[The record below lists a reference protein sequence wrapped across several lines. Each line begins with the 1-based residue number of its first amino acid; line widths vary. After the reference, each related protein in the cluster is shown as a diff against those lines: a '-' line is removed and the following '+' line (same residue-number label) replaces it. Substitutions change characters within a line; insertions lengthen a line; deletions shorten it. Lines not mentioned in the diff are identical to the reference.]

1 MRGDVQNGA
10 RLDAKNGTTPD
21 AQNGTMPDAG
31 YDDQPVAGP
40 VVGRGP
46 QCDADNVS
54 GPRSRAAAR
63 RKKRRGCHDVRKE
76 GRRYRRSLRREA
88 RAREREVLKQLPK
101 RERPHAWWRTRPL
114 GVTFTVYLAV
124 YLAVATALALAG
136 ADVFATWNNS
146 YYYELEVDAGHGL
159 MRRGVVDGGPYI
171 YDATTD
177 RLLPAAELDLP
188 DAGALAVFIA
198 TGARDEIGAGGSEG
212 DWSDETVRTVCA
224 TMDLLREGKIRLYD
238 WGLNYNEWYPQEEVL
253 EDNRGISADNL
264 ARYDQLSRERRVQSV
279 DLFGKMTGA
288 DLEATF
294 GESLV
299 SNTAY
304 YATATRPAGIMT
316 WLLTF
321 ATGLCPVLAYGVLGW
336 LTFRHFYRVH
346 IAGPLAE
353 LAGAAD
359 RIAERDLDFNIR
371 VVRGRELGRLSET
384 LEHMRASLLE
394 AQRELWRTAESR
406 RRLNAAFAHD
416 LRTPITVLK
425 GTVEMAQMRLR
436 RSDTLDGDALDALS
450 AQVARLERY
459 ATSMGGLSK
468 LEDRPVERETF
479 ALDDLREEL
488 GRHVSEVMAVRGGGL
503 GLNLPTVSEADR
515 APAPKTCCASAS
527 TLKAAA
533 GSRPAALLAIDL
545 PLVEEVLDNLLSNA
559 CVHASSIVTF
569 DMMVD
574 AGVLTLVVT
583 DDGPG
588 FTPEALHRGCDPF
601 FSENKSAE
609 HFGLGLNVSSVLCGL
624 HGGKIALTNAET
636 GGARVIATFDVR
648 PDRESVF

>member
-1 MRGDVQNGA
+1 MRV
-10 RLDAKNGTTPD
+10 
-21 AQNGTMPDAG
+21 
-31 YDDQPVAGP
+31 
-40 VVGRGP
+40 
-46 QCDADNVS
+46 
-54 GPRSRAAAR
+54 
-63 RKKRRGCHDVRKE
+63 
-76 GRRYRRSLRREA
+76 
-88 RAREREVLKQLPK
+88 
-101 RERPHAWWRTRPL
+101 WWRTRPL

-124 YLAVATALALAG
+124 YLAVATALATLGISLFAG
-136 ADVFATWNNS
+136 LNDEYFYKVEIEIGNGLTQRGA
-146 YYYELEVDAGHGL
+146 VDS
-159 MRRGVVDGGPYI
+159 GPYI
-171 YDATTD
+171 YDAEAGE
-177 RLLPAAELDLP
+177 LLPAAELALP
-188 DAGALAVFIA
+188 GDEPYAVFIA
-198 TGARDEIGAGGSEG
+198 TGARGTDGASVP
-212 DWSDETVRTVCA
+212 SDDVPVDMVTATTDMVR
-224 TMDLLREGKIRLYD
+224 DGKVRLYD

-253 EDNRGISADNL
+253 EDDNGISYENL
-264 ARYDQLSRERRVQSV
+264 ARYDSLSRSGRVQTV
-279 DLFGKMTGA
+279 EMFARMTGA
-288 DLEATF
+288 DLGQTF
-294 GESLV
+294 GEGQV

-304 YATATRPAGIMT
+304 YAAPERDDGIMP
-316 WLLTF
+316 WVMSFLV
-321 ATGLCPVLAYGVLGW
+321 ASAPVLAYGGLGW

-359 RIAERDLDFNIR
+359 RIAGQDLDFAIR

-436 RSDTLDGDALDALS
+436 RGDTLDEDALDALS

-468 LEDRPVERETF
+468 LEDRPVERE
-479 ALDDLREEL
+479 AVSLDDLREEL
-488 GRHVSEVMAVRGGGL
+488 GRHVSEVMAARGGGL
-503 GLNLPTVSEADR
+503 ELKLPTVSEADG
-515 APAPKTCCASAS
+515 APAPKTCCASESA
-527 TLKAAA
+527 LKAATD
-533 GSRPAALLAIDL
+533 GRPAALLAIDL

-574 AGVLTLVVT
+574 AGVLALVVT

-636 GGARVIATFDVR
+636 GGARVIATLDVR

>member
-1 MRGDVQNGA
+1 MQNGA
-10 RLDAKNGTTPD
+10 RLDVKNGTTPD
-21 AQNGTMPDAG
+21 AQNGTMPDAE

-336 LTFRHFYRVH
+336 LAFRHFYRVH

-359 RIAERDLDFNIR
+359 RIAGQDLDFAIR

-394 AQRELWRTAESR
+394 AQRELWRTVESR

-436 RSDTLDGDALDALS
+436 RGDTLDEDALDALS

-515 APAPKTCCASAS
+515 APAPKTCCASES
-527 TLKAAA
+527 TLKAAT

>member
-1 MRGDVQNGA
+1 MGGQVRA
-10 RLDAKNGTTPD
+10 
-21 AQNGTMPDAG
+21 DAG
-31 YDDQPVAGP
+31 RDSNPDVNRDKGSD
-40 VVGRGP
+40 GTWL
-46 QCDADNVS
+46 CSADC
-54 GPRSRAAAR
+54 RKRRRADRYECKERRRAR
-63 RKKRRGCHDVRKE
+63 RAE
-76 GRRYRRSLRREA
+76 RRET
-88 RAREREVLKQLPK
+88 RAREREALKRLPR
-101 RERPHAWWRTRPL
+101 RERVRVWWRTRPL

-124 YLAVATALALAG
+124 YLAVATALATLGISLFAG
-136 ADVFATWNNS
+136 LNDEYFYKVEIEIGN
-146 YYYELEVDAGHGL
+146 GL
-159 MRRGVVDGGPYI
+159 TQRGVVDSGPYI
-171 YDATTD
+171 YDAEAGE
-177 RLLPAAELDLP
+177 LLPAAELALP
-188 DAGALAVFIA
+188 GDEPYAVFIA
-198 TGARDEIGAGGSEG
+198 TGARGTDGASVP
-212 DWSDETVRTVCA
+212 SDDVPVDMVTATTDMVR
-224 TMDLLREGKIRLYD
+224 DGKVRLYD

-253 EDNRGISADNL
+253 EDDNGISYENL
-264 ARYDQLSRERRVQSV
+264 ARYDSLSRSGRVQTV
-279 DLFGKMTGA
+279 EMFARMTGA
-288 DLEATF
+288 DLGQTF
-294 GESLV
+294 GEGQV

-304 YATATRPAGIMT
+304 YAAPERDDGIMP
-316 WLLTF
+316 WVMSFLV
-321 ATGLCPVLAYGVLGW
+321 ASAPVLAYGVLGW
-336 LTFRHFYRVH
+336 LTFRHFYCVH

-359 RIAERDLDFNIR
+359 RIAGQDLDFAIR

-436 RSDTLDGDALDALS
+436 RGDTLDGDALDALS

-468 LEDRPVERETF
+468 LEDRPVEREAF

-503 GLNLPTVSEADR
+503 ELKLPTVSEADR
-515 APAPKTCCASAS
+515 APAPKTCCASES
-527 TLKAAA
+527 TLKAATD
-533 GSRPAALLAIDL
+533 GRPAALLAIDL

-569 DMMVD
+569 GMMVD

-636 GGARVIATFDVR
+636 GGARVIATLDVR

>member
-1 MRGDVQNGA
+1 MGGQVRGDAGRDPN
-10 RLDAKNGTTPD
+10 PD
-21 AQNGTMPDAG
+21 ANRDKGSDGTWLG
-31 YDDQPVAGP
+31 S
-40 VVGRGP
+40 
-46 QCDADNVS
+46 ADC
-54 GPRSRAAAR
+54 
-63 RKKRRGCHDVRKE
+63 RKKRHADRYECKE
-76 GRRYRRSLRREA
+76 HRRARRAERREA
-88 RAREREVLKQLPK
+88 RAREREALKWLPR
-101 RERPHAWWRTRPL
+101 RERVRVWWRTRPL

-124 YLAVATALALAG
+124 YLAVATALATLGISLFAG
-136 ADVFATWNNS
+136 LNDEYFYKVEIEIGN
-146 YYYELEVDAGHGL
+146 GL
-159 MRRGVVDGGPYI
+159 TQRGVVDSGPYI
-171 YDATTD
+171 YDAEAGE
-177 RLLPAAELDLP
+177 LLPAAELALP
-188 DAGALAVFIA
+188 GDEPYAVFIA
-198 TGARDEIGAGGSEG
+198 TGARGTDGASVP
-212 DWSDETVRTVCA
+212 SDDVPVDMVTATTDMVR
-224 TMDLLREGKIRLYD
+224 DGKVRLYD

-253 EDNRGISADNL
+253 EDDNGISYENL
-264 ARYDQLSRERRVQSV
+264 ARYDSLSRSGRVQTV
-279 DLFGKMTGA
+279 EMFARMTGA
-288 DLEATF
+288 DLGQTF
-294 GESLV
+294 GEGQV

-304 YATATRPAGIMT
+304 YAAPERDDGIMP
-316 WLLTF
+316 WVMSFLV
-321 ATGLCPVLAYGVLGW
+321 ASAPVLAYGVLGW

-359 RIAERDLDFNIR
+359 RIAGRDLDFTIR

-436 RSDTLDGDALDALS
+436 RGDTLDGDALDALS

-503 GLNLPTVSEADR
+503 ELKLPTVSEADG
-515 APAPKTCCASAS
+515 APASKTCCASES

-559 CVHASSIVTF
+559 CVHTSSIVTF

-624 HGGKIALTNAET
+624 HGGRIALANAES

-648 PDRESVF
+648 LDRESVF

>member
-1 MRGDVQNGA
+1 MGGQVRGDAGRDPN
-10 RLDAKNGTTPD
+10 PD
-21 AQNGTMPDAG
+21 ANRDKGSDGTWLG
-31 YDDQPVAGP
+31 S
-40 VVGRGP
+40 
-46 QCDADNVS
+46 ADC
-54 GPRSRAAAR
+54 
-63 RKKRRGCHDVRKE
+63 RKKRHADRYECKE
-76 GRRYRRSLRREA
+76 HRRARRAERREA
-88 RAREREVLKQLPK
+88 RAREREALKQLPR
-101 RERPHAWWRTRPL
+101 RERLRAWWCTRPL
-114 GVTFTVYLAV
+114 GVAFTVYLAV
-124 YLAVATALALAG
+124 YLAVATVLATLGISLFAG
-136 ADVFATWNNS
+136 LNDEYFYKVEIEIGN
-146 YYYELEVDAGHGL
+146 GL
-159 MRRGVVDGGPYI
+159 TQRGVVDSGPYI
-171 YDATTD
+171 YDAEAGE
-177 RLLPAAELDLP
+177 LLPAAELALP
-188 DAGALAVFIA
+188 GDEPYAVFIA
-198 TGARDEIGAGGSEG
+198 TGARGTDGASVP
-212 DWSDETVRTVCA
+212 SDDVPVDMVTATTDMVR
-224 TMDLLREGKIRLYD
+224 DGKVRLYD

-253 EDNRGISADNL
+253 EDDNGISYENL
-264 ARYDQLSRERRVQSV
+264 ARYDSLSRSGRVQTV
-279 DLFGKMTGA
+279 EMFARMTGA
-288 DLEATF
+288 DLGQTF
-294 GESLV
+294 GEGQV

-304 YATATRPAGIMT
+304 YAAPERDDGIMP
-316 WLLTF
+316 WVMSFLV
-321 ATGLCPVLAYGVLGW
+321 ASAPVLAYGVLGW

-359 RIAERDLDFNIR
+359 RIAGQDLDFTIR

-384 LEHMRASLLE
+384 LEHMRAALLE

-436 RSDTLDGDALDALS
+436 RGDTLDEDALDALS

-488 GRHVSEVMAVRGGGL
+488 GRHVSEVMAVCGGGL

-515 APAPKTCCASAS
+515 APAPKTCCASES
-527 TLKAAA
+527 TLKAAT

-601 FSENKSAE
+601 FSETKSAE

>member
-1 MRGDVQNGA
+1 MRV
-10 RLDAKNGTTPD
+10 
-21 AQNGTMPDAG
+21 
-31 YDDQPVAGP
+31 
-40 VVGRGP
+40 
-46 QCDADNVS
+46 
-54 GPRSRAAAR
+54 
-63 RKKRRGCHDVRKE
+63 
-76 GRRYRRSLRREA
+76 
-88 RAREREVLKQLPK
+88 
-101 RERPHAWWRTRPL
+101 WWRTRPL

-124 YLAVATALALAG
+124 YLAVATALATLGISLFAG
-136 ADVFATWNNS
+136 LNDEYFYKVEIEIGN
-146 YYYELEVDAGHGL
+146 GL
-159 MRRGVVDGGPYI
+159 TQRGVVDSGPYI
-171 YDATTD
+171 YDAEAGE
-177 RLLPAAELDLP
+177 LLPAAELALP
-188 DAGALAVFIA
+188 GDEPYAVFIA
-198 TGARDEIGAGGSEG
+198 TGARGTDGASVP
-212 DWSDETVRTVCA
+212 SDDVPVDMVTATTDMVR
-224 TMDLLREGKIRLYD
+224 DGKVRLYD

-253 EDNRGISADNL
+253 EDDNGISYENL
-264 ARYDQLSRERRVQSV
+264 ARYDSLSRSGRVQTV
-279 DLFGKMTGA
+279 EMFARMTGA
-288 DLEATF
+288 DLGQTF
-294 GESLV
+294 GEGQV

-304 YATATRPAGIMT
+304 YAAPERDDGIMP
-316 WLLTF
+316 WVMSFLV
-321 ATGLCPVLAYGVLGW
+321 ASAPVLAYGVLGW

-359 RIAERDLDFNIR
+359 RIAGQDLDFAIR

-436 RSDTLDGDALDALS
+436 RGDTLDGDALDALS

-468 LEDRPVERETF
+468 LEDRPVEREAL

-503 GLNLPTVSEADR
+503 GLNLPTVSEADGG
-515 APAPKTCCASAS
+515 PATKTCCASEPI
-527 TLKAAA
+527 LKAATD
-533 GSRPAALLAIDL
+533 SCPAALLAIDL

-636 GGARVIATFDVR
+636 GGARVIATLDVR

>member
-1 MRGDVQNGA
+1 MRGDAGRDSNPDVNRDKGS
-10 RLDAKNGTTPD
+10 DGTWL
-21 AQNGTMPDAG
+21 
-31 YDDQPVAGP
+31 
-40 VVGRGP
+40 
-46 QCDADNVS
+46 CSADC
-54 GPRSRAAAR
+54 RKRRRADRHECKERRRAR
-63 RKKRRGCHDVRKE
+63 RAE
-76 GRRYRRSLRREA
+76 RRET
-88 RAREREVLKQLPK
+88 RAREREALKRLPR
-101 RERPHAWWRTRPL
+101 RERVRVWWRTRPL

-124 YLAVATALALAG
+124 YLAVATALATLGISLFAG
-136 ADVFATWNNS
+136 LNDEYFYKVEIEIGN
-146 YYYELEVDAGHGL
+146 GL
-159 MRRGVVDGGPYI
+159 TQRGVVDSGPYI
-171 YDATTD
+171 YDAEAGE
-177 RLLPAAELDLP
+177 LLPAAELALP
-188 DAGALAVFIA
+188 GDEPYAVFIA
-198 TGARDEIGAGGSEG
+198 TGARGTDGASVP
-212 DWSDETVRTVCA
+212 SDDVPVDMVTATTDMVR
-224 TMDLLREGKIRLYD
+224 DGKVRLYD

-253 EDNRGISADNL
+253 EDDNGISYENL
-264 ARYDQLSRERRVQSV
+264 ARYDSLSRSGRVQTV
-279 DLFGKMTGA
+279 EMFARMTGA
-288 DLEATF
+288 DLGQTF
-294 GESLV
+294 GEGQV

-304 YATATRPAGIMT
+304 YAAPERDDGIMP
-316 WLLTF
+316 WVMSFLV
-321 ATGLCPVLAYGVLGW
+321 ASAPVLAYGGLGW

-359 RIAERDLDFNIR
+359 RIAEQDLDFAIGT
-371 VVRGRELGRLSET
+371 VRGRELGRLSET

-436 RSDTLDGDALDALS
+436 RGDTLDVGALDALS

-459 ATSMGGLSK
+459 ATSMGGLTK
-468 LEDRPVERETF
+468 LEDRPVECEAL

-488 GRHVSEVMAVRGGGL
+488 DRHVSGVIAARGGGL
-503 GLNLPTVSEADR
+503 KLELPSMGEAAAMPALETAG
-515 APAPKTCCASAS
+515 APVPDAIGGSASA
-527 TLKAAA
+527 TD
-533 GSRPAALLAIDL
+533 SRPAALLAIDL

-624 HGGKIALTNAET
+624 HGGKIALANAET

>member
-1 MRGDVQNGA
+1 MRV
-10 RLDAKNGTTPD
+10 
-21 AQNGTMPDAG
+21 
-31 YDDQPVAGP
+31 
-40 VVGRGP
+40 
-46 QCDADNVS
+46 
-54 GPRSRAAAR
+54 
-63 RKKRRGCHDVRKE
+63 
-76 GRRYRRSLRREA
+76 
-88 RAREREVLKQLPK
+88 
-101 RERPHAWWRTRPL
+101 WWRTRPL

-124 YLAVATALALAG
+124 YLAVATALATLGISLFAG
-136 ADVFATWNNS
+136 LNDEYFYKVEIEIGN
-146 YYYELEVDAGHGL
+146 GL
-159 MRRGVVDGGPYI
+159 TQRGVVDSGPYI
-171 YDATTD
+171 YDAEAGE
-177 RLLPAAELDLP
+177 LLPAAELALP
-188 DAGALAVFIA
+188 GDEPYAVFIA
-198 TGARDEIGAGGSEG
+198 TGARGTDGASVP
-212 DWSDETVRTVCA
+212 SDDVPVDMVTATTDMVR
-224 TMDLLREGKIRLYD
+224 DGKVRLYD

-253 EDNRGISADNL
+253 EDDNGISYENL
-264 ARYDQLSRERRVQSV
+264 ARYDSLSRSGRVQTV
-279 DLFGKMTGA
+279 EMFARMTGA
-288 DLEATF
+288 DLGQTF
-294 GESLV
+294 GEGQV

-304 YATATRPAGIMT
+304 YAAPERDDGIMP
-316 WLLTF
+316 WVMSFLV
-321 ATGLCPVLAYGVLGW
+321 ASAPVLAYGGLGW

-359 RIAERDLDFNIR
+359 RIAEQDLDFAIGT
-371 VVRGRELGRLSET
+371 VRGRELGRLSET

-436 RSDTLDGDALDALS
+436 RGDTLDEDALDALS

-515 APAPKTCCASAS
+515 APAPKTCCASES
-527 TLKAAA
+527 TLKAAT

>member
-1 MRGDVQNGA
+1 M
-10 RLDAKNGTTPD
+10 
-21 AQNGTMPDAG
+21 
-31 YDDQPVAGP
+31 
-40 VVGRGP
+40 
-46 QCDADNVS
+46 
-54 GPRSRAAAR
+54 
-63 RKKRRGCHDVRKE
+63 
-76 GRRYRRSLRREA
+76 
-88 RAREREVLKQLPK
+88 
-101 RERPHAWWRTRPL
+101 
-114 GVTFTVYLAV
+114 
-124 YLAVATALALAG
+124 
-136 ADVFATWNNS
+136 
-146 YYYELEVDAGHGL
+146 
-159 MRRGVVDGGPYI
+159 
-171 YDATTD
+171 
-177 RLLPAAELDLP
+177 
-188 DAGALAVFIA
+188 FIA
-198 TGARDEIGAGGSEG
+198 TGARGTDGASVP
-212 DWSDETVRTVCA
+212 SDDVPVDMVTATTDMVR
-224 TMDLLREGKIRLYD
+224 DGKVRLYD

-253 EDNRGISADNL
+253 EDDNGISYENL
-264 ARYDQLSRERRVQSV
+264 ARYDSLSRSGRVQTV
-279 DLFGKMTGA
+279 EMFARMTGA
-288 DLEATF
+288 DLGQTF
-294 GESLV
+294 GEGQV

-304 YATATRPAGIMT
+304 YAAPERDDGIMP
-316 WLLTF
+316 WVMSFLVAS
-321 ATGLCPVLAYGVLGW
+321 ATVLAYGVLGW

-359 RIAERDLDFNIR
+359 RIAGQDLDFAIR

-436 RSDTLDGDALDALS
+436 RGDTLDEDALDALS

-468 LEDRPVERETF
+468 LEDRPVERE
-479 ALDDLREEL
+479 AVSLDDLREEL
-488 GRHVSEVMAVRGGGL
+488 GRHVSEVMAARGGGL
-503 GLNLPTVSEADR
+503 ELKLPTVSEADG
-515 APAPKTCCASAS
+515 APAPKTCCASESA
-527 TLKAAA
+527 LKAATD
-533 GSRPAALLAIDL
+533 GRPAALLAIDL

-574 AGVLTLVVT
+574 AGVLALVVT

-636 GGARVIATFDVR
+636 GGARVIATLDVR

>member
-1 MRGDVQNGA
+1 MRV
-10 RLDAKNGTTPD
+10 
-21 AQNGTMPDAG
+21 
-31 YDDQPVAGP
+31 
-40 VVGRGP
+40 
-46 QCDADNVS
+46 
-54 GPRSRAAAR
+54 
-63 RKKRRGCHDVRKE
+63 
-76 GRRYRRSLRREA
+76 
-88 RAREREVLKQLPK
+88 
-101 RERPHAWWRTRPL
+101 WWRTRPL

-124 YLAVATALALAG
+124 YLAVATALATLGISLFAG
-136 ADVFATWNNS
+136 LNDEYFYKVEIEIGN
-146 YYYELEVDAGHGL
+146 GL
-159 MRRGVVDGGPYI
+159 TQRGVVDSGPYI
-171 YDATTD
+171 YDAEAGE
-177 RLLPAAELDLP
+177 LLPAAELALP
-188 DAGALAVFIA
+188 GDEPYAVFIA
-198 TGARDEIGAGGSEG
+198 TGARGTDGASVP
-212 DWSDETVRTVCA
+212 SDDVPVDMVTATTDMVR
-224 TMDLLREGKIRLYD
+224 DGKVRLYD

-253 EDNRGISADNL
+253 EDDNGISYENL
-264 ARYDQLSRERRVQSV
+264 ARYDSLSRSGRVQTV
-279 DLFGKMTGA
+279 EMFARMTGA
-288 DLEATF
+288 DLGQTF
-294 GESLV
+294 GEGQV

-304 YATATRPAGIMT
+304 YAAPERDDGIMP
-316 WLLTF
+316 WVMSFLV
-321 ATGLCPVLAYGVLGW
+321 ASAPVLAYGGLGW

-359 RIAERDLDFNIR
+359 RIAGQDLDFTIR

-436 RSDTLDGDALDALS
+436 RGDTLDGDALDALS

-488 GRHVSEVMAVRGGGL
+488 DRHVSEVMAARGGGL
-503 GLNLPTVSEADR
+503 ELKLPTVSEADR
-515 APAPKTCCASAS
+515 APVPKTCCASES
-527 TLKAAA
+527 TLKAATD
-533 GSRPAALLAIDL
+533 SRPAALLAIDL

-636 GGARVIATFDVR
+636 GGARVIATLDVR
-648 PDRESVF
+648 PDRESVFERGEAAPAPGPRQG

>member
-1 MRGDVQNGA
+1 MRV
-10 RLDAKNGTTPD
+10 
-21 AQNGTMPDAG
+21 
-31 YDDQPVAGP
+31 
-40 VVGRGP
+40 
-46 QCDADNVS
+46 
-54 GPRSRAAAR
+54 
-63 RKKRRGCHDVRKE
+63 
-76 GRRYRRSLRREA
+76 
-88 RAREREVLKQLPK
+88 
-101 RERPHAWWRTRPL
+101 WWRTRPL

-124 YLAVATALALAG
+124 YLAVATALATLGISLFAG
-136 ADVFATWNNS
+136 LNDEYFYKVEIEIGN
-146 YYYELEVDAGHGL
+146 GL
-159 MRRGVVDGGPYI
+159 TQRGVVDSGPYI
-171 YDATTD
+171 YDAEAGE
-177 RLLPAAELDLP
+177 LLPAAELALP
-188 DAGALAVFIA
+188 GDEPYAVFIA
-198 TGARDEIGAGGSEG
+198 TGARGTDGASVP
-212 DWSDETVRTVCA
+212 SDDVPVDMVTATTDMVR
-224 TMDLLREGKIRLYD
+224 DGKVRLYD

-253 EDNRGISADNL
+253 EDDNGISYENL
-264 ARYDQLSRERRVQSV
+264 ARYDSLSRSGRVQTV
-279 DLFGKMTGA
+279 EMFARMTGA
-288 DLEATF
+288 DLGQTF
-294 GESLV
+294 GEGQV

-304 YATATRPAGIMT
+304 YAAPERDDGIMP
-316 WLLTF
+316 WVMSFLV
-321 ATGLCPVLAYGVLGW
+321 ASAPVLAYGGLGW

-359 RIAERDLDFNIR
+359 RIAGQDLDFAIR

-436 RSDTLDGDALDALS
+436 RGDTLDGDALDALS

-468 LEDRPVERETF
+468 LEDRSVERETF

-488 GRHVSEVMAVRGGGL
+488 DRHVSEVMAARGGGL
-503 GLNLPTVSEADR
+503 ELKLPTVSEADR
-515 APAPKTCCASAS
+515 APAPKTCCASES
-527 TLKAAA
+527 TFKAATD
-533 GSRPAALLAIDL
+533 SRPAALLAIDL
-545 PLVEEVLDNLLSNA
+545 SLVEEVLDNLLSNA

-624 HGGKIALTNAET
+624 HGGKIALANAET

>member
-1 MRGDVQNGA
+1 MRV
-10 RLDAKNGTTPD
+10 
-21 AQNGTMPDAG
+21 
-31 YDDQPVAGP
+31 
-40 VVGRGP
+40 
-46 QCDADNVS
+46 
-54 GPRSRAAAR
+54 
-63 RKKRRGCHDVRKE
+63 
-76 GRRYRRSLRREA
+76 
-88 RAREREVLKQLPK
+88 
-101 RERPHAWWRTRPL
+101 WWRTRPL

-124 YLAVATALALAG
+124 YLAVATALATLGISLFAG
-136 ADVFATWNNS
+136 LNDEYFYKVEIEIGN
-146 YYYELEVDAGHGL
+146 GL
-159 MRRGVVDGGPYI
+159 TRRGVVDSGPYI
-171 YDATTD
+171 YDAEAGE
-177 RLLPAAELDLP
+177 LLPAAELALP
-188 DAGALAVFIA
+188 GDEPYAVFIA
-198 TGARDEIGAGGSEG
+198 TGARGTDGASVP
-212 DWSDETVRTVCA
+212 SDDVPVDMVTATTDMVR
-224 TMDLLREGKIRLYD
+224 DGKVRLYD

-253 EDNRGISADNL
+253 EDNNGISYENL
-264 ARYDQLSRERRVQSV
+264 ARYDSLSRSGRIQTVEMFTR
-279 DLFGKMTGA
+279 MTGA
-288 DLEATF
+288 DLGQTF
-294 GESLV
+294 GEGQV

-304 YATATRPAGIMT
+304 YAAPERDDGIMP
-316 WLLTF
+316 WVMSFLV
-321 ATGLCPVLAYGVLGW
+321 ASAPVLAYGVLGW

-359 RIAERDLDFNIR
+359 RIAGQDLDFAIR

-436 RSDTLDGDALDALS
+436 RGDTLDEDALDALS

-488 GRHVSEVMAVRGGGL
+488 GRHVSEVMAARGGGL
-503 GLNLPTVSEADR
+503 ELKLPTVSEAARAPVLEAIDGPAFETTGSSVPEEGGAPVSEADR
-515 APAPKTCCASAS
+515 APAPKTCCASES
-527 TLKAAA
+527 TFKAATD
-533 GSRPAALLAIDL
+533 SRPAALLAIDL
-545 PLVEEVLDNLLSNA
+545 SLVEEVLDNLLSNA

>member
-1 MRGDVQNGA
+1 MRV
-10 RLDAKNGTTPD
+10 
-21 AQNGTMPDAG
+21 
-31 YDDQPVAGP
+31 
-40 VVGRGP
+40 
-46 QCDADNVS
+46 
-54 GPRSRAAAR
+54 
-63 RKKRRGCHDVRKE
+63 
-76 GRRYRRSLRREA
+76 
-88 RAREREVLKQLPK
+88 
-101 RERPHAWWRTRPL
+101 WWRTRPL

-124 YLAVATALALAG
+124 YLAVATALATLGISLFAG
-136 ADVFATWNNS
+136 LNDEYFYKVEIEIGN
-146 YYYELEVDAGHGL
+146 GL
-159 MRRGVVDGGPYI
+159 TQRGVVDSGPYI
-171 YDATTD
+171 YDAEAVE
-177 RLLPAAELDLP
+177 LLPAAELALP
-188 DAGALAVFIA
+188 GDEPYAVFIA
-198 TGARDEIGAGGSEG
+198 TGARGTDGASVP
-212 DWSDETVRTVCA
+212 SDDVPVDMVTATTDMVR
-224 TMDLLREGKIRLYD
+224 DGKVRLYD

-253 EDNRGISADNL
+253 EDDNGISYENL
-264 ARYDQLSRERRVQSV
+264 ARYDSLSRSGRVQTV
-279 DLFGKMTGA
+279 EMFARMTGA
-288 DLEATF
+288 DLGQTF
-294 GESLV
+294 GEGQV

-304 YATATRPAGIMT
+304 YAAPERDDGIMP
-316 WLLTF
+316 WVMSFLV
-321 ATGLCPVLAYGVLGW
+321 ASAPVLAYGGLGW

-359 RIAERDLDFNIR
+359 RIAEQDLDFAIGT
-371 VVRGRELGRLSET
+371 VRGRELGRLSET

-425 GTVEMAQMRLR
+425 GTVEMARMRLR
-436 RSDTLDGDALDALS
+436 RGDTLDVGALDALS

-459 ATSMGGLSK
+459 TTSMGGLSK

-488 GRHVSEVMAVRGGGL
+488 GRHVSEVMAARGGGL
-503 GLNLPTVSEADR
+503 ELKLPTVSEADG
-515 APAPKTCCASAS
+515 APAPKTCCASES

>member
-1 MRGDVQNGA
+1 MRV
-10 RLDAKNGTTPD
+10 
-21 AQNGTMPDAG
+21 
-31 YDDQPVAGP
+31 
-40 VVGRGP
+40 
-46 QCDADNVS
+46 
-54 GPRSRAAAR
+54 
-63 RKKRRGCHDVRKE
+63 
-76 GRRYRRSLRREA
+76 
-88 RAREREVLKQLPK
+88 
-101 RERPHAWWRTRPL
+101 WWRTRPL

-124 YLAVATALALAG
+124 YLAVATALATLGISLFAG
-136 ADVFATWNNS
+136 LNDEYFYKVEIEIGN
-146 YYYELEVDAGHGL
+146 GL
-159 MRRGVVDGGPYI
+159 TQRGVVDSGPYI
-171 YDATTD
+171 YDAEAGE
-177 RLLPAAELDLP
+177 LLPAAELALP
-188 DAGALAVFIA
+188 GDEPYAVFIA
-198 TGARDEIGAGGSEG
+198 TGARGTDGASVP
-212 DWSDETVRTVCA
+212 SDDVPVDMVTATTDMVR
-224 TMDLLREGKIRLYD
+224 DGKVRLYD

-253 EDNRGISADNL
+253 EDDNGISYENL
-264 ARYDQLSRERRVQSV
+264 ARYDSLSRSGRVQTV
-279 DLFGKMTGA
+279 EMFARMTGA
-288 DLEATF
+288 DLGQTF
-294 GESLV
+294 GEGQV

-304 YATATRPAGIMT
+304 YAAPERDDGIMP
-316 WLLTF
+316 WVMSFLV
-321 ATGLCPVLAYGVLGW
+321 ASAPVLAYGGLGW

-359 RIAERDLDFNIR
+359 RIAEQDLDFAIGT
-371 VVRGRELGRLSET
+371 VRGRELGRLSET

-436 RSDTLDGDALDALS
+436 RGDTLDVGALDALS

-468 LEDRPVERETF
+468 LEDRPVERE
-479 ALDDLREEL
+479 AVSLDGLREEL
-488 GRHVSEVMAVRGGGL
+488 GRHVSEVMAARGGGL
-503 GLNLPTVSEADR
+503 ELKLPTVSEADG
-515 APAPKTCCASAS
+515 APAPKTCCASESA
-527 TLKAAA
+527 LKAATD
-533 GSRPAALLAIDL
+533 GRPAALLAIDL

-624 HGGKIALTNAET
+624 HGGKIALANAET

>member
-1 MRGDVQNGA
+1 MRV
-10 RLDAKNGTTPD
+10 
-21 AQNGTMPDAG
+21 
-31 YDDQPVAGP
+31 
-40 VVGRGP
+40 
-46 QCDADNVS
+46 
-54 GPRSRAAAR
+54 
-63 RKKRRGCHDVRKE
+63 
-76 GRRYRRSLRREA
+76 
-88 RAREREVLKQLPK
+88 
-101 RERPHAWWRTRPL
+101 WWRTRPL

-124 YLAVATALALAG
+124 YLAVATVLATLGISLFAG
-136 ADVFATWNNS
+136 LNDEYFYKVEIEIGN
-146 YYYELEVDAGHGL
+146 GL
-159 MRRGVVDGGPYI
+159 TQRGVVDSGPYI
-171 YDATTD
+171 YDAEAGE
-177 RLLPAAELDLP
+177 LLPAAELALP
-188 DAGALAVFIA
+188 GDEPYAVFIA
-198 TGARDEIGAGGSEG
+198 TGARGTDGASVP
-212 DWSDETVRTVCA
+212 SDDVPVDMVTATTDMVR
-224 TMDLLREGKIRLYD
+224 DGKVRLYD

-253 EDNRGISADNL
+253 EDDNGISYENL
-264 ARYDQLSRERRVQSV
+264 ARYDSLSRSGRVQTV
-279 DLFGKMTGA
+279 EMFARMTGA
-288 DLEATF
+288 DLGQTF
-294 GESLV
+294 GEGQV

-304 YATATRPAGIMT
+304 YAAPERDDGIMP
-316 WLLTF
+316 WVMSFLV
-321 ATGLCPVLAYGVLGW
+321 ASAPVLAYGVLGW

-359 RIAERDLDFNIR
+359 RIAGQDLDFTIR

-394 AQRELWRTAESR
+394 AHRELWRTAESR

-436 RSDTLDGDALDALS
+436 RGDTLDEDALDALS

-488 GRHVSEVMAVRGGGL
+488 GRHVSEVMAARGGGL
-503 GLNLPTVSEADR
+503 ELKLPTVSEADG
-515 APAPKTCCASAS
+515 APAPKTCCASESA
-527 TLKAAA
+527 LKAATD
-533 GSRPAALLAIDL
+533 GRPAALLAIDL

-583 DDGPG
+583 DDGSG

-636 GGARVIATFDVR
+636 GGARVIATLDVR

>member
-1 MRGDVQNGA
+1 MRV
-10 RLDAKNGTTPD
+10 
-21 AQNGTMPDAG
+21 
-31 YDDQPVAGP
+31 
-40 VVGRGP
+40 
-46 QCDADNVS
+46 
-54 GPRSRAAAR
+54 
-63 RKKRRGCHDVRKE
+63 
-76 GRRYRRSLRREA
+76 
-88 RAREREVLKQLPK
+88 
-101 RERPHAWWRTRPL
+101 WWRTRPL

-124 YLAVATALALAG
+124 YLAVATALATLGISLFAG
-136 ADVFATWNNS
+136 LNDEYFYKVEIEIGN
-146 YYYELEVDAGHGL
+146 GL
-159 MRRGVVDGGPYI
+159 TQRGVVDSGPYI
-171 YDATTD
+171 YDAEAGE
-177 RLLPAAELDLP
+177 LLPAAELALP
-188 DAGALAVFIA
+188 GDEPYAVFIA
-198 TGARDEIGAGGSEG
+198 TGARGTDGASVP
-212 DWSDETVRTVCA
+212 SDDVPVDMVTATTDMVR
-224 TMDLLREGKIRLYD
+224 DGKVRLYD

-253 EDNRGISADNL
+253 EDDNGISYENL
-264 ARYDQLSRERRVQSV
+264 ARYDSLSRSGRVQTV
-279 DLFGKMTGA
+279 EMFARMTGA
-288 DLEATF
+288 DLGQTF
-294 GESLV
+294 GEGQV

-304 YATATRPAGIMT
+304 YAAPERDDGIMP
-316 WLLTF
+316 WVMSFLV
-321 ATGLCPVLAYGVLGW
+321 ASAPVLAYGVLGW

-359 RIAERDLDFNIR
+359 RIAGQDLDFTIR

-394 AQRELWRTAESR
+394 AHRELWRTAESR

-416 LRTPITVLK
+416 LRTTITVLK

-436 RSDTLDGDALDALS
+436 RGGTLDEDALDALS

-488 GRHVSEVMAVRGGGL
+488 GRHVSEVMAARGGGL
-503 GLNLPTVSEADR
+503 ELKLPTVSEADR
-515 APAPKTCCASAS
+515 APAPKTCCASEPI
-527 TLKAAA
+527 LKAATD
-533 GSRPAALLAIDL
+533 SCPAALLAIDL

-636 GGARVIATFDVR
+636 GGARVIATLDVR

>member
-1 MRGDVQNGA
+1 MRV
-10 RLDAKNGTTPD
+10 
-21 AQNGTMPDAG
+21 
-31 YDDQPVAGP
+31 
-40 VVGRGP
+40 
-46 QCDADNVS
+46 
-54 GPRSRAAAR
+54 
-63 RKKRRGCHDVRKE
+63 
-76 GRRYRRSLRREA
+76 
-88 RAREREVLKQLPK
+88 
-101 RERPHAWWRTRPL
+101 WWRTRPL

-124 YLAVATALALAG
+124 YLAVATALATLGISLFAG
-136 ADVFATWNNS
+136 LNDEYFYKVEIEIGN
-146 YYYELEVDAGHGL
+146 GL
-159 MRRGVVDGGPYI
+159 TQRGVVDSGPYI
-171 YDATTD
+171 YDAEAGE
-177 RLLPAAELDLP
+177 LLPAAELALP
-188 DAGALAVFIA
+188 GDEPYAVFIA
-198 TGARDEIGAGGSEG
+198 TGARGTDGASVP
-212 DWSDETVRTVCA
+212 SDDVPVDMVTATTDMVR
-224 TMDLLREGKIRLYD
+224 DGKVRLYD

-253 EDNRGISADNL
+253 EDDNGISYENL
-264 ARYDQLSRERRVQSV
+264 ARYDSLSRSGRVQTV
-279 DLFGKMTGA
+279 EMFTRMTGA
-288 DLEATF
+288 DLGQTF
-294 GESLV
+294 GEGQV

-304 YATATRPAGIMT
+304 YAAPERDDGIMP
-316 WLLTF
+316 WVMSFLV
-321 ATGLCPVLAYGVLGW
+321 ASAPVLAYGVLGW

-359 RIAERDLDFNIR
+359 RIAGQDLDFTIR

-394 AQRELWRTAESR
+394 AHRELWRTAESR

-436 RSDTLDGDALDALS
+436 RGDTLDEDALDALS

-515 APAPKTCCASAS
+515 APAPKTCCASES
-527 TLKAAA
+527 TLKAAT

>member
-1 MRGDVQNGA
+1 MGGQVRGDAQNGA
-10 RLDAKNGTTPD
+10 TPD
-21 AQNGTMPDAG
+21 AQNGTMPDAE
-31 YDDQPVAGP
+31 YDAQPVAGP

-46 QCDADNVS
+46 QCDADNTS
-54 GPRSRAAAR
+54 GSRSRAAAR
-63 RKKRRGCHDVRKE
+63 RKKRRVCHGVRKE

-88 RAREREVLKQLPK
+88 RAREREALKQLPK
-101 RERPHAWWRTRPL
+101 RERLHAWWRTRPL

-198 TGARDEIGAGGSEG
+198 TGARDEIGAGGSEE
-212 DWSDETVRTVCA
+212 DWPDETVRTVYA

-238 WGLNYNEWYPQEEVL
+238 WGLNFNEWYPQEEVL
-253 EDNRGISADNL
+253 EDNRGISADDL

-359 RIAERDLDFNIR
+359 RIAGQDLDFTIR

-436 RSDTLDGDALDALS
+436 RGDTLDGDALDALS

-468 LEDRPVERETF
+468 LEDRPVEREAF

-488 GRHVSEVMAVRGGGL
+488 GRHVSEVMAARGGGL

-515 APAPKTCCASAS
+515 APAPKTCCASES
-527 TLKAAA
+527 TLKAAT

-636 GGARVIATFDVR
+636 GGARVIAMFDVR
-648 PDRESVF
+648 PDWESVF

>member
-1 MRGDVQNGA
+1 MGGQVRGDAGRDSNPDVNRDRGS
-10 RLDAKNGTTPD
+10 DGTWL
-21 AQNGTMPDAG
+21 
-31 YDDQPVAGP
+31 
-40 VVGRGP
+40 
-46 QCDADNVS
+46 CSADC
-54 GPRSRAAAR
+54 RKRRRADRHECKERRRAR
-63 RKKRRGCHDVRKE
+63 RAE
-76 GRRYRRSLRREA
+76 RRET
-88 RAREREVLKQLPK
+88 RAREREALKRLPR
-101 RERPHAWWRTRPL
+101 RERVRVWWRTRPL

-124 YLAVATALALAG
+124 YLAVATALATLGISLFAG
-136 ADVFATWNNS
+136 LNDEYFYKVEIEIGN
-146 YYYELEVDAGHGL
+146 GL
-159 MRRGVVDGGPYI
+159 TQRGVVDSGPYI
-171 YDATTD
+171 YDAEAGE
-177 RLLPAAELDLP
+177 LLPAAELALP
-188 DAGALAVFIA
+188 GDEPYAVFIA
-198 TGARDEIGAGGSEG
+198 TGARGTDGASVP
-212 DWSDETVRTVCA
+212 SDDVPVDMVTATTDMVR
-224 TMDLLREGKIRLYD
+224 DGKVRLYD

-253 EDNRGISADNL
+253 EDDNGISYENL
-264 ARYDQLSRERRVQSV
+264 ARYDSLSRSGRVQTV
-279 DLFGKMTGA
+279 EMFARMTGA
-288 DLEATF
+288 DLGQTF
-294 GESLV
+294 GEGQV

-304 YATATRPAGIMT
+304 YAAPERDDGIMP
-316 WLLTF
+316 WVMSFLV
-321 ATGLCPVLAYGVLGW
+321 ASAPVLAYGGLGW

-359 RIAERDLDFNIR
+359 RIAEQDLDFAIGT
-371 VVRGRELGRLSET
+371 VRGRELGRLSET

-436 RSDTLDGDALDALS
+436 RGDTLDVGALDALS

-459 ATSMGGLSK
+459 ATSMGGLTK
-468 LEDRPVERETF
+468 LEDRPVECEAL

-488 GRHVSEVMAVRGGGL
+488 DRHVSGVIAARGGGL
-503 GLNLPTVSEADR
+503 KLELPSMGEAAAMPALETAG
-515 APAPKTCCASAS
+515 APVPDAIGGSASA
-527 TLKAAA
+527 AD
-533 GSRPAALLAIDL
+533 GRPAAPPLFLDL

-559 CVHASSIVTF
+559 CVHASTRVAF

-574 AGVLTLVVT
+574 AGVLTVVVT

-588 FTPEALHRGCDPF
+588 FTPEALRRGCDPF

-624 HGGKIALTNAET
+624 HGGRIALANAGS

-648 PDRESVF
+648 LDRESVFERGEAAPAPGPRQG

>member
-1 MRGDVQNGA
+1 MGGQVRGDAGRDSNPDVNRDKGS
-10 RLDAKNGTTPD
+10 DGTWL
-21 AQNGTMPDAG
+21 
-31 YDDQPVAGP
+31 
-40 VVGRGP
+40 
-46 QCDADNVS
+46 CSADC
-54 GPRSRAAAR
+54 RKRRRADRHECKERRRAR
-63 RKKRRGCHDVRKE
+63 RAE
-76 GRRYRRSLRREA
+76 RRET
-88 RAREREVLKQLPK
+88 RAREREALKRLPR
-101 RERPHAWWRTRPL
+101 RERVRVWWRTRPL

-124 YLAVATALALAG
+124 YLAVATALATLGISLFAG
-136 ADVFATWNNS
+136 LNDEYFYKVEIEIGN
-146 YYYELEVDAGHGL
+146 GL
-159 MRRGVVDGGPYI
+159 TQRGVVDSGPYI
-171 YDATTD
+171 YDAEAGE
-177 RLLPAAELDLP
+177 LLPAAELALP
-188 DAGALAVFIA
+188 GDEPYAVFIA
-198 TGARDEIGAGGSEG
+198 TGARGTDGASVP
-212 DWSDETVRTVCA
+212 SDDVPVDMVTATTDMVR
-224 TMDLLREGKIRLYD
+224 DGKVRLYD

-253 EDNRGISADNL
+253 EDDNGISYENL
-264 ARYDQLSRERRVQSV
+264 ARYDSLSRSGRVQTV
-279 DLFGKMTGA
+279 EMFARMTGA
-288 DLEATF
+288 DLGQTF
-294 GESLV
+294 GEGQV

-304 YATATRPAGIMT
+304 YAAPERDDGIMP
-316 WLLTF
+316 WVMSFLV
-321 ATGLCPVLAYGVLGW
+321 ASAPVLAYGGLGW

-359 RIAERDLDFNIR
+359 RIAEQDLDFAIGT
-371 VVRGRELGRLSET
+371 VRGRELGRLSET

-436 RSDTLDGDALDALS
+436 RGDTLDVGALDALS

-459 ATSMGGLSK
+459 ATSMGGLTK
-468 LEDRPVERETF
+468 LEDRPVEREAL
-479 ALDDLREEL
+479 ALDDLREGL
-488 GRHVSEVMAVRGGGL
+488 DRHVSGVIAARGGGL
-503 GLNLPTVSEADR
+503 KLELPSMGETAAMPASETAG
-515 APAPKTCCASAS
+515 APAPE
-527 TLKAAA
+527 AAA
-533 GSRPAALLAIDL
+533 VPVPGAAAVPAPDAIGGSAFPADGRPAAPLFLDL
-545 PLVEEVLDNLLSNA
+545 SLVEEVLDNLLSNA
-559 CVHASSIVTF
+559 CVHASTRVAF

-574 AGVLTLVVT
+574 AGVLTVVVA

>member
-1 MRGDVQNGA
+1 MRV
-10 RLDAKNGTTPD
+10 
-21 AQNGTMPDAG
+21 
-31 YDDQPVAGP
+31 
-40 VVGRGP
+40 
-46 QCDADNVS
+46 
-54 GPRSRAAAR
+54 
-63 RKKRRGCHDVRKE
+63 
-76 GRRYRRSLRREA
+76 
-88 RAREREVLKQLPK
+88 
-101 RERPHAWWRTRPL
+101 WWRTRPL

-124 YLAVATALALAG
+124 YLAVATALATLGISLFAG
-136 ADVFATWNNS
+136 LNDEYFYKVEIEIGN
-146 YYYELEVDAGHGL
+146 GL
-159 MRRGVVDGGPYI
+159 TQRGVVDSGPYI
-171 YDATTD
+171 YDAEAGE
-177 RLLPAAELDLP
+177 LLPAAELALP
-188 DAGALAVFIA
+188 GDEPYAVFIA
-198 TGARDEIGAGGSEG
+198 TGARGTDGASVP
-212 DWSDETVRTVCA
+212 SDDVPVDMVTATTDMVR
-224 TMDLLREGKIRLYD
+224 DGKVRLYD

-253 EDNRGISADNL
+253 EDDNGISYENL
-264 ARYDQLSRERRVQSV
+264 ARYDSLSRSGRVQTVEMFARMTGV
-279 DLFGKMTGA
+279 DLGQ
-288 DLEATF
+288 TF
-294 GESLV
+294 GEGQV

-304 YATATRPAGIMT
+304 YAAPERDDGIMP
-316 WLLTF
+316 WVMSFLV
-321 ATGLCPVLAYGVLGW
+321 ASAPVLAYGVLGW

-359 RIAERDLDFNIR
+359 RIAGQDLDFAIR

-425 GTVEMAQMRLR
+425 GAVEMAQMRLR
-436 RSDTLDGDALDALS
+436 RGDTLDEDALDALS

-468 LEDRPVERETF
+468 LEDRPVERE
-479 ALDDLREEL
+479 AVSLDDLREEL
-488 GRHVSEVMAVRGGGL
+488 GRHVSEVMAARGGGL
-503 GLNLPTVSEADR
+503 ELKLPTVSEADG
-515 APAPKTCCASAS
+515 APAPKTCCASESA
-527 TLKAAA
+527 LKAATD
-533 GSRPAALLAIDL
+533 GRPAALLAIDL

-574 AGVLTLVVT
+574 AGVLALVVT

-636 GGARVIATFDVR
+636 GGARVIATLDVR

>member
-1 MRGDVQNGA
+1 MGGQVRGDAGRDSNPDVNRDKGS
-10 RLDAKNGTTPD
+10 DGTWL
-21 AQNGTMPDAG
+21 
-31 YDDQPVAGP
+31 
-40 VVGRGP
+40 
-46 QCDADNVS
+46 CSADC
-54 GPRSRAAAR
+54 RKRRRADRYECKERRRAR
-63 RKKRRGCHDVRKE
+63 RAE
-76 GRRYRRSLRREA
+76 RRET
-88 RAREREVLKQLPK
+88 RAREREALKRLPR
-101 RERPHAWWRTRPL
+101 RERVRVWWRTRPL

-124 YLAVATALALAG
+124 YLAVATALATLGISLFAG
-136 ADVFATWNNS
+136 LNDEYFYKVEIEIGN
-146 YYYELEVDAGHGL
+146 GL
-159 MRRGVVDGGPYI
+159 TQRGVVDSGPYI
-171 YDATTD
+171 YDAEAGE
-177 RLLPAAELDLP
+177 LLPAAELALP
-188 DAGALAVFIA
+188 GDEPYAVFIA
-198 TGARDEIGAGGSEG
+198 TGARGTDGASVP
-212 DWSDETVRTVCA
+212 SDDVPVDMVTATTDMVR
-224 TMDLLREGKIRLYD
+224 DGKVRLYD

-253 EDNRGISADNL
+253 EDDNGISYENL
-264 ARYDQLSRERRVQSV
+264 ARYDSLSRSGRVQTV
-279 DLFGKMTGA
+279 EMFARMTGA
-288 DLEATF
+288 DLGQTF
-294 GESLV
+294 GEGQV

-304 YATATRPAGIMT
+304 YAAPERDDGIMP
-316 WLLTF
+316 WVMSFLV
-321 ATGLCPVLAYGVLGW
+321 ASAPVLAYGVLGW

-359 RIAERDLDFNIR
+359 RIAGQDLDFTIR

-394 AQRELWRTAESR
+394 AHRELWRTAESR

-436 RSDTLDGDALDALS
+436 RGGTLDEDALDALS

-503 GLNLPTVSEADR
+503 GLKLPTVSEADG
-515 APAPKTCCASAS
+515 APAPKTCCASES

-533 GSRPAALLAIDL
+533 DSRPAALLAIDL

-636 GGARVIATFDVR
+636 GGARVIATLDVR

>member
-1 MRGDVQNGA
+1 MRV
-10 RLDAKNGTTPD
+10 
-21 AQNGTMPDAG
+21 
-31 YDDQPVAGP
+31 
-40 VVGRGP
+40 
-46 QCDADNVS
+46 
-54 GPRSRAAAR
+54 
-63 RKKRRGCHDVRKE
+63 
-76 GRRYRRSLRREA
+76 
-88 RAREREVLKQLPK
+88 
-101 RERPHAWWRTRPL
+101 WWRTRPL

-124 YLAVATALALAG
+124 YLAVATALATLGISLFAG
-136 ADVFATWNNS
+136 LNDEYFYKVEIEIGN
-146 YYYELEVDAGHGL
+146 GL
-159 MRRGVVDGGPYI
+159 TQRGVVDSGPYI
-171 YDATTD
+171 YDAEAGE
-177 RLLPAAELDLP
+177 LLPAAELALP
-188 DAGALAVFIA
+188 GDEPYAVFIA
-198 TGARDEIGAGGSEG
+198 TGARGTDGASVP
-212 DWSDETVRTVCA
+212 SDDVPVDMVTATTDMVR
-224 TMDLLREGKIRLYD
+224 DGKVRLYD

-253 EDNRGISADNL
+253 EDDNGISYENL
-264 ARYDQLSRERRVQSV
+264 ARYDSLSRSGRVQTV
-279 DLFGKMTGA
+279 EMFARMTGA
-288 DLEATF
+288 DLGQTF
-294 GESLV
+294 GEGQV

-304 YATATRPAGIMT
+304 YAAPERDDGIMP
-316 WLLTF
+316 WVMSFLV
-321 ATGLCPVLAYGVLGW
+321 ASAPVLAYGGLGW

-359 RIAERDLDFNIR
+359 RIAGQDLDFTIR

-436 RSDTLDGDALDALS
+436 RGDTLDEDALDALS

-488 GRHVSEVMAVRGGGL
+488 GRHVSEVMAARGGGL
-503 GLNLPTVSEADR
+503 ELKLPTVSEADG
-515 APAPKTCCASAS
+515 APAPKTCCASESA
-527 TLKAAA
+527 LKAATD
-533 GSRPAALLAIDL
+533 GRPAALLAIDL

-624 HGGKIALTNAET
+624 HGGKIALANAET

>member
-1 MRGDVQNGA
+1 MRV
-10 RLDAKNGTTPD
+10 
-21 AQNGTMPDAG
+21 
-31 YDDQPVAGP
+31 
-40 VVGRGP
+40 
-46 QCDADNVS
+46 
-54 GPRSRAAAR
+54 
-63 RKKRRGCHDVRKE
+63 
-76 GRRYRRSLRREA
+76 
-88 RAREREVLKQLPK
+88 
-101 RERPHAWWRTRPL
+101 WWRTRPL

-124 YLAVATALALAG
+124 YLAVATALATLGISLFAG
-136 ADVFATWNNS
+136 LNDEYFYKVEIEIGN
-146 YYYELEVDAGHGL
+146 GL
-159 MRRGVVDGGPYI
+159 TQRGVVDSGPYI
-171 YDATTD
+171 YDAEAGE
-177 RLLPAAELDLP
+177 LLPAAELALP
-188 DAGALAVFIA
+188 GDEPYAVFIA
-198 TGARDEIGAGGSEG
+198 TGARGTDGASVP
-212 DWSDETVRTVCA
+212 SDDVPVDMVTATTDMVR
-224 TMDLLREGKIRLYD
+224 DGKVRLYD

-253 EDNRGISADNL
+253 EDDNGISYENL
-264 ARYDQLSRERRVQSV
+264 ARYDSLSRSGRVQTV
-279 DLFGKMTGA
+279 EMFARMTGA
-288 DLEATF
+288 DLGQTF
-294 GESLV
+294 GEGQV

-304 YATATRPAGIMT
+304 YAAPERDDGIMP
-316 WLLTF
+316 WVMSFLV
-321 ATGLCPVLAYGVLGW
+321 ASAPVLAYGGLGW

-359 RIAERDLDFNIR
+359 RIAEQDLDFAIGT
-371 VVRGRELGRLSET
+371 VRGRELGRLSET

-436 RSDTLDGDALDALS
+436 RGGTLDEDALDALS

-459 ATSMGGLSK
+459 TTSMGGLSK

-515 APAPKTCCASAS
+515 APAPKTCCASES
-527 TLKAAA
+527 TLKAAT

-636 GGARVIATFDVR
+636 GGARVIATLDVR

>member
-1 MRGDVQNGA
+1 MRV
-10 RLDAKNGTTPD
+10 
-21 AQNGTMPDAG
+21 
-31 YDDQPVAGP
+31 
-40 VVGRGP
+40 
-46 QCDADNVS
+46 
-54 GPRSRAAAR
+54 
-63 RKKRRGCHDVRKE
+63 
-76 GRRYRRSLRREA
+76 
-88 RAREREVLKQLPK
+88 
-101 RERPHAWWRTRPL
+101 WWRTRPL

-124 YLAVATALALAG
+124 YLAVATALATLGISLFAG
-136 ADVFATWNNS
+136 LNDEYFYKVEIEIGN
-146 YYYELEVDAGHGL
+146 GL
-159 MRRGVVDGGPYI
+159 TQRGVVDSGPYI
-171 YDATTD
+171 YDAEAGE
-177 RLLPAAELDLP
+177 LLPAAELALP
-188 DAGALAVFIA
+188 GDEPYAVFIA
-198 TGARDEIGAGGSEG
+198 TGARGTDGASVP
-212 DWSDETVRTVCA
+212 SDDVPVDMVTATTDMVR
-224 TMDLLREGKIRLYD
+224 DGKVRLYD

-253 EDNRGISADNL
+253 EDDNGISYENL
-264 ARYDQLSRERRVQSV
+264 ARYDSLSRSGRVQTV
-279 DLFGKMTGA
+279 EMFARMTGA
-288 DLEATF
+288 DLGQTF
-294 GESLV
+294 GEGQV

-304 YATATRPAGIMT
+304 YAAPERDDGIMP
-316 WLLTF
+316 WVMSFLV
-321 ATGLCPVLAYGVLGW
+321 ASAPVLAYGVLGW

-359 RIAERDLDFNIR
+359 RIAGRDLDFTIR

-436 RSDTLDGDALDALS
+436 RGDTLDGDALDALS

-503 GLNLPTVSEADR
+503 ELKLPTVSEADG
-515 APAPKTCCASAS
+515 APASKTCCASES

-559 CVHASSIVTF
+559 CVHTSSIVTF

-624 HGGKIALTNAET
+624 HGGRIALANAES

-648 PDRESVF
+648 LDRESVF

>member
-1 MRGDVQNGA
+1 MRV
-10 RLDAKNGTTPD
+10 
-21 AQNGTMPDAG
+21 
-31 YDDQPVAGP
+31 
-40 VVGRGP
+40 
-46 QCDADNVS
+46 
-54 GPRSRAAAR
+54 
-63 RKKRRGCHDVRKE
+63 
-76 GRRYRRSLRREA
+76 
-88 RAREREVLKQLPK
+88 
-101 RERPHAWWRTRPL
+101 WWRTRPL

-124 YLAVATALALAG
+124 YLAVATALATLGISLFAG
-136 ADVFATWNNS
+136 LNDEYFYKVEIEIGN
-146 YYYELEVDAGHGL
+146 GL
-159 MRRGVVDGGPYI
+159 TQRGVVDSGPYI
-171 YDATTD
+171 YDAEAGE
-177 RLLPAAELDLP
+177 LLPAAELALP
-188 DAGALAVFIA
+188 GDEPYAVFIA
-198 TGARDEIGAGGSEG
+198 TGARGTDGASVP
-212 DWSDETVRTVCA
+212 SDDVPVDMVTATTDMVR
-224 TMDLLREGKIRLYD
+224 DGKVRLYD

-253 EDNRGISADNL
+253 EDDNGISYENL
-264 ARYDQLSRERRVQSV
+264 ARYDSLSRSGRVQTV
-279 DLFGKMTGA
+279 EMFARMTGA
-288 DLEATF
+288 DLGQTF
-294 GESLV
+294 GEGQV

-304 YATATRPAGIMT
+304 YAAPERDDGIMP
-316 WLLTF
+316 WVMSFLV
-321 ATGLCPVLAYGVLGW
+321 ASAPVLAYGGLGW

-359 RIAERDLDFNIR
+359 RIAEQDLDFAIGT
-371 VVRGRELGRLSET
+371 VRGRELGRLSET

-436 RSDTLDGDALDALS
+436 RGGTLDEDALDALS

-468 LEDRPVERETF
+468 LEDRPVEREAF

-488 GRHVSEVMAVRGGGL
+488 GRHVSEVMAARGGGL
-503 GLNLPTVSEADR
+503 ELKLPTVSEADGG
-515 APAPKTCCASAS
+515 PAPKTCCASEPI
-527 TLKAAA
+527 LKAATD
-533 GSRPAALLAIDL
+533 SCPAALLAIDL

>member
-1 MRGDVQNGA
+1 MRGDAGRDSNPDVNRDKGS
-10 RLDAKNGTTPD
+10 DGTWL
-21 AQNGTMPDAG
+21 
-31 YDDQPVAGP
+31 
-40 VVGRGP
+40 
-46 QCDADNVS
+46 CSADC
-54 GPRSRAAAR
+54 RKRRRADRHECKERRRAR
-63 RKKRRGCHDVRKE
+63 RAE
-76 GRRYRRSLRREA
+76 RRET
-88 RAREREVLKQLPK
+88 RAREREALKRLPR
-101 RERPHAWWRTRPL
+101 RERVRVWWRTRPL

-124 YLAVATALALAG
+124 YLAVATALATLGISLFAG
-136 ADVFATWNNS
+136 LNDEYFYKVEIEIGN
-146 YYYELEVDAGHGL
+146 GL
-159 MRRGVVDGGPYI
+159 TQRGVVDGGPYI
-171 YDATTD
+171 YDAEAGE
-177 RLLPAAELDLP
+177 LLPAAELALP
-188 DAGALAVFIA
+188 GDEPYAVFIA
-198 TGARDEIGAGGSEG
+198 TGARGTDGASVP
-212 DWSDETVRTVCA
+212 SDDVPVDMVTATTDMVR
-224 TMDLLREGKIRLYD
+224 DGKVRLYD

-253 EDNRGISADNL
+253 EDDNGISYENL
-264 ARYDQLSRERRVQSV
+264 ARYDSLSRSGRVQTV
-279 DLFGKMTGA
+279 EMFARMTGA
-288 DLEATF
+288 DLGQTF
-294 GESLV
+294 GEGQV

-304 YATATRPAGIMT
+304 YAAPERDDGIMP
-316 WLLTF
+316 WVMSFLV
-321 ATGLCPVLAYGVLGW
+321 ASAPVLAYGGLGW

-359 RIAERDLDFNIR
+359 RIAEQDLDFAIGT
-371 VVRGRELGRLSET
+371 VRGRELGRLSET

-436 RSDTLDGDALDALS
+436 RGDTLDVGALDALS

-459 ATSMGGLSK
+459 ATSMGGLTK
-468 LEDRPVERETF
+468 LEDRPVECEAL

-488 GRHVSEVMAVRGGGL
+488 DRHVSGVIAARGGGL
-503 GLNLPTVSEADR
+503 KLELPSMGETA
-515 APAPKTCCASAS
+515 AMPAPETAGAPVPDAIGGSASA
-527 TLKAAA
+527 TD
-533 GSRPAALLAIDL
+533 SRPAALLAIDL

-624 HGGKIALTNAET
+624 HGGKIALANAET

>member
-1 MRGDVQNGA
+1 MRV
-10 RLDAKNGTTPD
+10 
-21 AQNGTMPDAG
+21 
-31 YDDQPVAGP
+31 
-40 VVGRGP
+40 
-46 QCDADNVS
+46 
-54 GPRSRAAAR
+54 
-63 RKKRRGCHDVRKE
+63 
-76 GRRYRRSLRREA
+76 
-88 RAREREVLKQLPK
+88 
-101 RERPHAWWRTRPL
+101 WWRTRPL

-124 YLAVATALALAG
+124 YLAVATALATLGISLFAG
-136 ADVFATWNNS
+136 LNDEYFYKVEIEIGN
-146 YYYELEVDAGHGL
+146 GL
-159 MRRGVVDGGPYI
+159 TQRGVVDSGPYI
-171 YDATTD
+171 YDAEAGE
-177 RLLPAAELDLP
+177 LLPAAELALP
-188 DAGALAVFIA
+188 GDEPYAVFIA
-198 TGARDEIGAGGSEG
+198 TGARGTDGASVP
-212 DWSDETVRTVCA
+212 SDDVPVDMVTATTDMVR
-224 TMDLLREGKIRLYD
+224 DGKVRLYD

-253 EDNRGISADNL
+253 EDDNGISYENL
-264 ARYDQLSRERRVQSV
+264 ARYDSLSRSGRVQTV
-279 DLFGKMTGA
+279 EMFARMTGA
-288 DLEATF
+288 DLGQTF
-294 GESLV
+294 GEGQV

-304 YATATRPAGIMT
+304 YAAPERDDGIMP
-316 WLLTF
+316 WVMSFLV
-321 ATGLCPVLAYGVLGW
+321 ASAPVLAYGGLGW

-359 RIAERDLDFNIR
+359 RIAEQDLDFAIGT
-371 VVRGRELGRLSET
+371 VRGRELGRLSET

-436 RSDTLDGDALDALS
+436 RGDTLDEDALDALS

-459 ATSMGGLSK
+459 ATSMGGLCK

-488 GRHVSEVMAVRGGGL
+488 GRHVSEVMAARGGGL
-503 GLNLPTVSEADR
+503 ELKLPTVSEAARAPVLEAIDGPAFETTGSSVPEEGGAPVSEADR
-515 APAPKTCCASAS
+515 APAPKTCCASES
-527 TLKAAA
+527 TFKAAA

-559 CVHASSIVTF
+559 CVHASSIVMF

>member
-1 MRGDVQNGA
+1 
-10 RLDAKNGTTPD
+10 
-21 AQNGTMPDAG
+21 MPH
-31 YDDQPVAGP
+31 
-40 VVGRGP
+40 
-46 QCDADNVS
+46 
-54 GPRSRAAAR
+54 RSRLRAWCLGSSR
-63 RKKRRGCHDVRKE
+63 SRRG
-76 GRRYRRSLRREA
+76 
-88 RAREREVLKQLPK
+88 
-101 RERPHAWWRTRPL
+101 
-114 GVTFTVYLAV
+114 
-124 YLAVATALALAG
+124 
-136 ADVFATWNNS
+136 
-146 YYYELEVDAGHGL
+146 
-159 MRRGVVDGGPYI
+159 
-171 YDATTD
+171 
-177 RLLPAAELDLP
+177 
-188 DAGALAVFIA
+188 
-198 TGARDEIGAGGSEG
+198 
-212 DWSDETVRTVCA
+212 
-224 TMDLLREGKIRLYD
+224 
-238 WGLNYNEWYPQEEVL
+238 
-253 EDNRGISADNL
+253 
-264 ARYDQLSRERRVQSV
+264 
-279 DLFGKMTGA
+279 
-288 DLEATF
+288 
-294 GESLV
+294 
-299 SNTAY
+299 
-304 YATATRPAGIMT
+304 
-316 WLLTF
+316 
-321 ATGLCPVLAYGVLGW
+321 YGVLGW

-359 RIAERDLDFNIR
+359 RIAGQDLDFTIR

-394 AQRELWRTAESR
+394 AQRALWRTAESR

-436 RSDTLDGDALDALS
+436 RGGTLDEDALDALS

-468 LEDRPVERETF
+468 LEDRPVEREAF

-503 GLNLPTVSEADR
+503 ELKLPTVSEADR
-515 APAPKTCCASAS
+515 APAPKTCCASES
-527 TLKAAA
+527 TLKAATD
-533 GSRPAALLAIDL
+533 GRPAALLAIDL

-569 DMMVD
+569 GMMVD

-636 GGARVIATFDVR
+636 GGARVIATLDVR